1 MRAAPSYCQAGHREG
16 DRGSASRAAGLGKTL
31 SLQLGVL
38 LQRPGRA
45 RKVQQ
50 ANFYTETRTKKP
62 RCDFETERRARVL
75 VLEDD
80 EGGGACAPE
89 PAPRRERLV
98 HRPVSQVASPE
109 PSRDSAPAPPAEPS
123 LKANESAAAGCAAT
137 TFPVFFL
144 NSAGGGRSA
153 APSPWLSGNTPPH
166 APLGPRPAGP
176 GTTPLQE
183 DSELPKPARA
193 PRRVLPRSLGPGRP
207 AAPPPRRGITPH
219 SRGAAR
225 FEAKP
230 ERRRAGASEC
240 DCGAVVGLG
249 EGSGGKPGVE
259 RPPPPPP
266 ALRVAPAAGLRQH
279 LARTRARGR
288 APARG
293 TPSAPR
299 SRRAYCLLG
308 GSGSPPPARCSL
320 EVFAGEPD
328 GLHKQ
333 GYLGPAQPFLRVGVL
348 GF

>member
-193 PRRVLPRSLGPGRP
+193 PRRVLPRSLRPGRP
-207 AAPPPRRGITPH
+207 AAPPWHHSAQPRR
-219 SRGAAR
+219 
-225 FEAKP
+225 
-230 ERRRAGASEC
+230 
-240 DCGAVVGLG
+240 
-249 EGSGGKPGVE
+249 
-259 RPPPPPP
+259 
-266 ALRVAPAAGLRQH
+266 
-279 LARTRARGR
+279 
-288 APARG
+288 
-293 TPSAPR
+293 R
-299 SRRAYCLLG
+299 SL
-308 GSGSPPPARCSL
+308 
-320 EVFAGEPD
+320 
-328 GLHKQ
+328 
-333 GYLGPAQPFLRVGVL
+333 
-348 GF
+348 